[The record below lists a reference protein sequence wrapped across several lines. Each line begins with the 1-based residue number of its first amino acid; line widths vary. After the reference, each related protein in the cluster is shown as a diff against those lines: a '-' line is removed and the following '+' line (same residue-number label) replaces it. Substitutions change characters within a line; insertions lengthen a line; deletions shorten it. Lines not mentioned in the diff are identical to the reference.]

1 MKLTA
6 YSVICL
12 LQLFLFASCRTSSYY
27 VSPMYGSSNSYRT
40 LPFMSD
46 SVKSSLYANGAITL
60 GSTNQNLHDDVY
72 TLQANIYNAHQ
83 FARWKI
89 WYGTGLS
96 SGLYHARAFTEGY
109 VVNPNFDT
117 GYINAHTG
125 AYYFGSFNLNAG
137 ILYCLPLENGSEWR
151 VLHFSPSF
159 QQEFGDYKQFR
170 QNLRSDSIAITGVAT
185 GNTLA
190 TLSLGSELSIK
201 SRKHEWFNVGLTYS
215 WIAGKEYRN
224 THLTYLFNDPP
235 RRYNYFTLSGAYTYR
250 QHTPFIQCSFGH
262 RLINLQVGYN
272 YCIASQKHKG

>member
-1 MKLTA
+1 
-6 YSVICL
+6 
-12 LQLFLFASCRTSSYY
+12 
-27 VSPMYGSSNSYRT
+27 MYGSSNSYRT

-46 SVKSSLYANGAITL
+46 SVKSSLYANSAITF

-72 TLQANIYNAHQ
+72 TWQGNIYNAHQ
-83 FARWKI
+83 FARWKV

-151 VLHFSPSF
+151 ILHFSPSF
-159 QQEFGDYKQFR
+159 QQEFGDYKRFR
-170 QNLRSDSIAITGVAT
+170 RHMYNDLVVITGLAT
-185 GNTLA
+185 SGTLL

-201 SRKHEWFNVGLTYS
+201 SRKQEWFNIGLTYN

-224 THLTYLFNDPP
+224 TQLTYFYEVPP
-235 RRYNYFTLSGAYTYR
+235 RRYNYITLSGAYTFK

-262 RLINLQVGYN
+262 RLTNLQVGYN